1 MPKPIEKLISFFD
14 MDDMNM
20 FAQPRINIVDD
31 IDAETLVEI
40 GTAVYDEYDIDLRS
54 RSDWETKYT
63 DMFELAEQVSRE
75 KRIGDVTVSNVKYP
89 ILSTASISFSSR
101 SYPNI
106 VKGSDVVKHQ
116 VIGSD
121 VDGSKAAR
129 GERVSQHMNFQILEQ
144 MNSWE
149 DEIDQLLIYLA
160 LVGTAF
166 KKTYFDPIE
175 RINVSEFVSA
185 QDLVVNYAAVSLDKA
200 RRVTHVIELYPNQI
214 IERMRSKVFADMD
227 LEKLRPSRKDPDK
240 TQDESDPDLPHTFL
254 EQHRWWDLD
263 GDGYKEPYII
273 TIHFESKTVARI
285 TPRFDITGIEVGAEG
300 EIIRIVPVQYFT
312 QFTFLPAF
320 DGSFYKMG
328 FGSLLYAP
336 INIINTIF
344 NQLIDAGSLANRQGG
359 FLGPG
364 IKLRAGGGHGSVTFQ
379 QGEWKQIQFFGDD
392 IRRQIFALPVKEPS
406 NVLFQLL
413 GLMMDATKELA
424 SQADILTGEHPKGNV
439 PATTTL
445 ALIEQGLKVFSA
457 IYKRVYRSLKLE
469 FKKIRRLNYLNLSD
483 DEYNNIIDYTET
495 VQDPETGQMLAQ
507 RLAAYVE
514 EDYGDQWMD
523 IIPVSGAAD
532 VSDTQ
537 RIIKA
542 QALLELRGQGF
553 NDEAINRRYL
563 EALQIPDINELLP
576 PEGATPPPDPKIV
589 IEERKLELK
598 AMEIQIDAMR
608 QQAEEREKS
617 GKIMQYWANSIK
629 LLADA
634 DGVDAKKEI
643 DFYKAEVQR
652 IAASQQM
659 YSNIIGHITKAQIA
673 GDKAREQKQ
682 KEKKSKEAK

>member
-673 GDKAREQKQ
+673 EDKAREQKQ
-682 KEKKSKEAK
+682 KEKKSNEAK

>member
-149 DEIDQLLIYLA
+149 DEMDQLLIYLA

-608 QQAEEREKS
+608 QQA
-617 GKIMQYWANSIK
+617 
-629 LLADA
+629 
-634 DGVDAKKEI
+634 
-643 DFYKAEVQR
+643 
-652 IAASQQM
+652 
-659 YSNIIGHITKAQIA
+659 
-673 GDKAREQKQ
+673 
-682 KEKKSKEAK
+682 

>member
-673 GDKAREQKQ
+673 EDKAREQKQ